1 MDRRP
6 AVRTSNA
13 RDSFEFC
20 RTANPEL
27 YGHLKTTLPAE
38 VLDRIEKDVRTG
50 WIPVEL
56 DAQYVDAVLRYLG
69 PEETKA
75 LFRAF
80 LVQSLVRS
88 PMMSGLFHGVR
99 RVFGVSVGAFLRV
112 VPGGFAQSY
121 QEAFTLQLERGDRE
135 AVLVFDDIAPE
146 VLRAAYPVIWEGIFL
161 GVYDL
166 ARATPQLDFRV
177 LRGARRVEARFRW

>member
-1 MDRRP
+1 MERRP

-13 RDSFEFC
+13 RDSFEFY

-27 YGHLKTTLPAE
+27 YAHLRATLPVE
-38 VLDRIEKDVRTG
+38 VLDRIEKGVRTG

-56 DAQYVDAVLRYLG
+56 DAQYVDATLRHLG
-69 PEETKA
+69 PDETKA
-75 LFRAF
+75 LHRAF

-88 PMMSGLFHGVR
+88 PMMSHLFNGVR
-99 RVFGVSVGAFLRV
+99 RVFGVSVGGFLRV
-112 VPGGFAQSY
+112 LPSGFAQSY
-121 QEAFTLQLERGDRE
+121 QDAFELQLERGDRE
-135 AVLVFDDIAPE
+135 AVLVFDDVAPE

-166 ARATPQLDFRV
+166 AGAAPQLDFRI